1 MPLTALKR
9 FPLFRLL
16 LAAAVGYAWWRS
28 HSKTDVLALF
38 FQDGKANLF
47 ASDRGRAVYIW
58 TNISLG
64 PRRPFT
70 YDALHGTNEKF
81 SNQRETFY
89 ETPPVPER
97 VAGVWLGSG
106 TGVMGMPDSRYRMI
120 SVPFWELSIV
130 VAIPLLLGL
139 RTFWRRRLW
148 GTPGHCG
155 ACGYDTRF
163 STDRCPECG
172 AELAAQPAA

>member
-1 MPLTALKR
+1 MTWPSDCRLFVPGSIRAFLPGDTLEYGLTALNLGAPMPLTALKR

-38 FQDGKANLF
+38 LLDGKANLL

-64 PRRPFT
+64 PRRAFT
-70 YDALHGTNEKF
+70 YDALHGSNEKF
-81 SNQRETFY
+81 SDQRQTFY

-97 VAGVWLGSG
+97 VAAVWLGSG

-120 SVPFWELSIV
+120 SVPFWEL
-130 VAIPLLLGL
+130 
-139 RTFWRRRLW
+139 
-148 GTPGHCG
+148 
-155 ACGYDTRF
+155 
-163 STDRCPECG
+163 
-172 AELAAQPAA
+172 